1 MLARRAAFVG
11 LGLAAGVVVGVIA
24 LAYTSANEA
33 ALPAALIVI
42 LSPGLRVA
50 ELLVP
55 GSHES
60 LGWTFGWFLR
70 IAIATN
76 GLYYFIL
83 FALAAFFA
91 ARAVRKAAKR

>member
-1 MLARRAAFVG
+1 VAGIAV
-11 LGLAAGVVVGVIA
+11 GVVA
-24 LAYTSANEA
+24 LAYTSANEPTLSA
-33 ALPAALIVI
+33 AVIVI

-55 GSHES
+55 GRHES

-76 GLYYFIL
+76 ALYYFIV
-83 FALAAFFA
+83 FVLATFFA
-91 ARAVRKAAKR
+91 TRAVRKAAEH